1 MMMQRTRIK
10 VAAVLLASV
19 SVPGIAQTVSPP
31 AAQTSPSPT
40 NENDGDIIVT
50 AQKRSE
56 RLQDVPIS
64 ITAVSG
70 DQLARQ
76 GIVNTADLAKIVP
89 GFTFQNSAYGVPI
102 FTIRGI
108 GLYDNSTAISP
119 TVSVYVD
126 QVPLPYLVMTPGA
139 ALDVERVE
147 VLKGPQGTLFGQN
160 ATGGAINYIAAK
172 PSQTPEAG
180 FDLSYGR
187 FNAVSAQGFVSG
199 PLTDTLAVRVSA
211 KHEYRDGWQKSE
223 SRPDDRLGTR
233 DFSAGRILVD
243 WKPTDRFSLEL
254 NANGWQDKSDT
265 LASQFI
271 GFRPTL
277 PPPRG
282 YTESTIALA
291 GRRPAPN
298 NARIADWDPNFSF
311 RQDDWL
317 YQFSARADWDLT
329 DQIAITSITAY
340 TSFKTEAPTDSD
352 GTDFNNF
359 RRTLDATI
367 KSFSQELRAS
377 ANLNV
382 AKLTIGLNYQ
392 DDDAK
397 ERDPTT
403 YIGSNS
409 GVGPNRYSNFD
420 NITNQ
425 QAKTYAV
432 FGNAEI
438 PLTNTLTA
446 QLGGRYTKQ
455 DRDYQGCLRDAGD
468 GALAAAIALV
478 PVLAAGKPYSPAAPG
493 QCVTLAANFD
503 RVGLVRDTLN
513 EDNVSWRAGL
523 TWKPDRDAMVY
534 GNVTR
539 GYKAGAF
546 TPLPA
551 VFANQLKPVRQEEV
565 TAYEVGTKL
574 SLFDRKMDANLSVFY
589 YDYANKQILGTGVYP
604 PFGALPQLQN
614 VPKSNVRGVEVDT
627 TIRPIEGLRLRVGG
641 TYIKSR
647 VSETYL
653 TPDPLGKV
661 VDIRGEAFPNA
672 PRWQVVSDS
681 EYSTP
686 VGNDLKAYIGG
697 NISYRSASNAAFG
710 ENSTFRLKPYTL
722 VDMRVGVGSQDDAV
736 TVEIWGRN
744 LFNTFYWTNVNYAV
758 DSISRAPGMPSTYGV
773 TLRSRF

>member
-1 MMMQRTRIK
+1 MKHTNTK
-10 VAAVLLASV
+10 LAAIMVASV
-19 SVPGIAQTVSPP
+19 AMPAFAQTTVPP
-31 AAQTSPSPT
+31 ATRPEQPQQAAD
-40 NENDGDIIVT
+40 EGDIIVT
-50 AQKRSE
+50 AQKRTE

-70 DQLARQ
+70 DQMAKQ
-76 GIVNTADLAKIVP
+76 GIVNTADLAKVVP

-172 PSQTPEAG
+172 PTSTPEGG

-187 FNAVSAQGFVSG
+187 FNAVSAQGYVSG
-199 PLTDTLAVRVSA
+199 PITDTLAVRVSA

-223 SRPDDRLGTR
+223 TRPDDRLGKR
-233 DFSAGRILVD
+233 DFSAGRIIVD
-243 WKPTDRFSLEL
+243 WKPTSRFKLEI

-271 GFRPTL
+271 GFRPTT

-282 YTESTIALA
+282 YPESTLALA
-291 GRRPAPN
+291 GRRPAPDN
-298 NARIADWDPNFSF
+298 SRAADWDPNVSF
-311 RQDDWL
+311 RRDDWL
-317 YQFSARADWDLT
+317 YQLSARADWEVADHI
-329 DQIAITSITAY
+329 DITSITAY
-340 TSFKTEAPTDSD
+340 TSFKTSSPTDSD

-359 RRTLDATI
+359 RRTLNATI
-367 KSFSQELRAS
+367 KSISQELRAS
-377 ANLNV
+377 ADLK
-382 AKLTIGLNYQ
+382 AARITIGLNYQ
-392 DDDAK
+392 DDNAK

-403 YIGSNS
+403 YVGSNS
-409 GVGPNRYSNFD
+409 GVGPLRYSNFD
-420 NITNQ
+420 NITDQ
-425 QAKTYAV
+425 RAKTYAV
-432 FGNAEI
+432 FGNTEI
-438 PLTNTLTA
+438 PLTETLTA

-455 DRDYQGCLRDAGD
+455 NRDYQGCLRDAGD

-478 PVLAAGKPYSPAAPG
+478 PVLAAGKPYSPAPPG
-493 QCVTLAANFD
+493 ECVTLGADFN
-503 RVGLVRDTLN
+503 RIGLVIDTLD
-513 EDNVSWRAGL
+513 EGNVSWRGGL
-523 TWKPDRDAMVY
+523 TWKPNRDTMVY

-551 VFANQLKPVRQEEV
+551 VFASQLTPVRQERV

-574 SLFDRKMDANLSVFY
+574 SLLNRRIDTSLSAFY

-614 VPKSNVRGVEVDT
+614 VPKSNVWGVELDT
-627 TIRPIEGLRLRVGG
+627 TIRPIDGLRLRVGG

-653 TPDPLGKV
+653 TPDPVGRV
-661 VDIRGEAFPNA
+661 VDIKGEAFPNA
-672 PRWQVVSDS
+672 PRWQIVGDG
-681 EYSTP
+681 EYGMP
-686 VGNDLKAYIGG
+686 VGTGLKAYLGG
-697 NISYRSASNAAFG
+697 NVSYRSVSNAAFG
-710 ENSTFRLKPYTL
+710 ENPTFRLKPYTL
-722 VDMRVGVGSQDDAV
+722 VDLRVGLGSQDDAV
-736 TVEIWGRN
+736 TVELWGRN
-744 LFNTFYWTNVNYAV
+744 VLNTFYWTNVNYAI
-758 DSISRAPGMPSTYGV
+758 DSLSRAPGMPGTYGI

>member
-1 MMMQRTRIK
+1 MQRTGIK

-19 SVPGIAQTVSPP
+19 SAPSIAQTSSAPVT
-31 AAQTSPSPT
+31 QPSAVPDP
-40 NENDGDIIVT
+40 EIQRDIIVT

-76 GIVNTADLAKIVP
+76 GVVSTADLAKVVP

-172 PSQTPEAG
+172 PTRTPEAG

-199 PLTDTLAVRVSA
+199 PITNTLAVRVSA

-223 SRPDDRLGTR
+223 SRPNDTLGAR
-233 DFSAGRILVD
+233 DFSAGRILID
-243 WKPTDRFSLEL
+243 WKPTDRFALEF
-254 NANGWQDKSDT
+254 NVNGWQDKSDT

-271 GFRPTL
+271 GFRPTT

-282 YTESTIALA
+282 YAESAIALA

-298 NARIADWDPNFSF
+298 NPRIADWDPNFSF
-311 RQDDWL
+311 RRDDWL
-317 YQFSARADWDLT
+317 YQFSARADWELT

-340 TSFKTEAPTDSD
+340 TSFKTTAPTDSD

-367 KSFSQELRAS
+367 QSISQELRAS
-377 ANLNV
+377 ADMKGTKV
-382 AKLTIGLNYQ
+382 TIGLNYQ

-403 YIGSNS
+403 YLGSNS
-409 GVGPNRYSNFD
+409 GVGPLRYSNFD

-425 QAKTYAV
+425 RAKTYAL

-468 GALAAAIALV
+468 GALAAAVALV
-478 PVLAAGKPYSPAAPG
+478 PVLAAGRPYSPASPG
-493 QCVTLAANFD
+493 QCVTLDAKFD
-503 RVGLVRDTLN
+503 RIGLVVDTLN

-523 TWKPDRDAMVY
+523 NWKPDRDTMVY

-551 VFANQLKPVRQEEV
+551 VFANQLAPVRQEQV
-565 TAYEVGTKL
+565 TAYEVGSKL
-574 SLFDRKMDANLSVFY
+574 SFFDRKIDANISVFY

-614 VPKSNVRGVEVDT
+614 VPKSNVRGVELDT
-627 TIRPIEGLRLRVGG
+627 TIRPMQGLRLRVGG

-647 VSETYL
+647 VSQTYL
-653 TPDPLGKV
+653 TPDPLGTV

-672 PRWQVVSDS
+672 PRWQIVGDG

-686 VGNDLKAYIGG
+686 VGRDLKAYVGG

-710 ENSTFRLKPYTL
+710 ENPTFRLKPYTL
-722 VDMRVGVGSQDDAV
+722 VDLRVGLGSEGDAV

-744 LFNTFYWTNVNYAV
+744 IFNTFYWTNVNYAV